1 MTEKPMQRL
10 LLSLAT
16 LPTLGLIFAA
26 RSATATAL
34 TLGRWS
40 EELVRGDRLPVQDD
54 ATQPVTP
61 SETLNAGSD

>member
-1 MTEKPMQRL
+1 MTDKPMQNL

-40 EELVRGDRLPVQDD
+40 EELVRGDRLPVQGDL
-54 ATQPVTP
+54 TRPETP
-61 SETLNAGSD
+61 NAGSD

>member
-1 MTEKPMQRL
+1 MQHL

-40 EELVRGDRLPVQDD
+40 EELVRGDRLPLQDD
-54 ATQPVTP
+54 PARPATP
-61 SETLNAGSD
+61 NAGSD